1 MSWDELQHHGLSDP
15 RGQKIAGQESLA
27 TSRPLIRSSKI
38 KVTWMLPDI
47 RAL

>member
-38 KVTWMLPDI
+38 TWMLPDN